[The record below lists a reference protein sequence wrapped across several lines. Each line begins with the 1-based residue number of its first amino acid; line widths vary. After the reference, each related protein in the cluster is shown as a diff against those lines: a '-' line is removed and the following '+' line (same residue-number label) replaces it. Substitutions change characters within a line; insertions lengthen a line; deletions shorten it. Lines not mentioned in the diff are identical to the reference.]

1 MKEQIKAENLVSYIK
16 RQPIRYF
23 KLTDAEGTD
32 LLSYNAPQTKRD
44 EHIKKLEAV
53 VNSDLMKEGTY
64 FLMWRQSTSQAP
76 KSLTITKGNVKPTLQ
91 EAPAPIVRAASP
103 LADVRSFN
111 EALSDKAKI
120 KELELENADLRRQ
133 LEDFLSDM
141 EEGESELAETQQNTL
156 IETLKDIGL
165 PLLDRYFTLREQ
177 EIQALQ
183 AGKIPTQRFD
193 KFNPNVKNV
202 APAPSPVRPT
212 TLTPRTPSF
221 TTTPAPAPA
230 PAPIPSASGVSPST
244 YTPPAFVVLP
254 GGSAGS
260 STSGGEN
267 REENTSA
274 NLPPAATDE
283 EAQLRAFIQGSEP
296 SDLISFLKEVQSSQG
311 ASVVDQLFP
320 VVEKL
325 RQDATY
331 IYSFL

>member
-1 MKEQIKAENLVSYIK
+1 MKEQIKAEQLVSYIK

-44 EHIKKLEAV
+44 DHIKKLEAV

-76 KSLTITKGNVKPTLQ
+76 KSVTVTKGNVKATLQ
-91 EAPAPIVRAASP
+91 EAPAPVVRAASP

-141 EEGESELAETQQNTL
+141 EEGEQELAETQQNTL

-183 AGKIPTQRFD
+183 AGKRTIARTD
-193 KFNPNVKNV
+193 VFNPNVKNV
-202 APAPSPVRPT
+202 APAPATIRPT
-212 TLTPRTPSF
+212 TLPPPPRSF
-221 TTTPAPAPA
+221 TPP
-230 PAPIPSASGVSPST
+230 PAPIPSAAPLPSSSGVSPST

-260 STSGGEN
+260 STGGGESK
-267 REENTSA
+267 EENTSA

-283 EAQLRAFIQGSEP
+283 EAQLRAFIAGSEP
-296 SDLISFLKEVQSSQG
+296 SDLVSFLKEVQSSQG
-311 ASVVDQLFP
+311 SSVVDQLFP
-320 VVEKL
+320 IVEKL
-325 RQDATY
+325 RTDAQY